1 MNSMTIMTTFSV
13 KNENT
18 IPNMYSQS
26 KNMTIPSNEKDKE
39 DKIIVYNIEKDFLI
53 PMLISPIQN
62 NKDILTAVFYEKKY
76 FSFYGDSITLEKNDI
91 YYESID
97 SFSIHNELTKMSK
110 INDLSVLYTIKGNIE
125 DKYNGYCTLGK
136 ILILFYCSE
145 DKQGQIKRN
154 YKLLDMIK
162 QSKESNCILCYYN
175 KKVMQK
181 SNKNKEICLV
191 MNTFFLYNS
200 NDYSFNFIYRDIISF
215 VDFLVDIRCIISFNL
230 SSITFLP
237 LFPSTVNNTNFLY
250 KKSIFFINDSSII
263 DKDTINQDILQKL
276 IFVIKTSDELYLS
289 NQNNK
294 EMIDMLYHL
303 CIEIFHNDKLFN
315 DVINLFL
322 FSYHNYL
329 KKNYFYS
336 NITILL
342 LYQYIFY
349 FLFNNKESNQR
360 KNLIYI
366 SNLSDE
372 EDDSLLTESFR
383 QQISTIEGSDA
394 SYKFINY
401 YFNESITYYLNSIS
415 TTEKEIKVYKEE
427 QTFLNSIK
435 LNYSINKNYDVGSQ
449 IINSFITLYQENL
462 ERYSSIKI
470 SNNNTRQVW
479 FFSQLSPIDTF
490 IDSFISDQNM
500 IPNFFY
506 STHIIPYI
514 AFYKK
519 YPLEK
524 DGSIELYDKRYHIE
538 KLQATYKGIKI
549 RETFKDL
556 KQKVTIIIRNY
567 RDYVYRKLSKSS
579 LETLI
584 AKVKSKYKHRDFA
597 ITRMLS
603 NINSTLSHLNS
614 ENLQLKG
621 IINKKRNMPPSLL
634 SPRIM
639 NSYISSSDYSNLC
652 YITTSSNTNNE
663 KMQLEQ
669 KINELLLNYKELLIT
684 GEKYTQRIQKIVTIL
699 NSNEEIKKILHKNC
713 IIIN

>member
-97 SFSIHNELTKMSK
+97 SFSIHNELTKISK

-500 IPNFFY
+500 IPNFFD

-614 ENLQLKG
+614 ENLQLKR

-639 NSYISSSDYSNLC
+639 NSYISSDYSNLC

>member
-97 SFSIHNELTKMSK
+97 SFSIHNELTKISK

-237 LFPSTVNNTNFLY
+237 LFPSTVHNTNFLY

-500 IPNFFY
+500 IPNFFD

>member
-97 SFSIHNELTKMSK
+97 SFSIHNELTKISK

-500 IPNFFY
+500 IPNFFD

-614 ENLQLKG
+614 ENLQLKR

>member
-97 SFSIHNELTKMSK
+97 SFSIHNELTKISK

-401 YFNESITYYLNSIS
+401 YFNENITYYLNSIS

-614 ENLQLKG
+614 ENLQLKR

-652 YITTSSNTNNE
+652 NITTSSNTNNE

>member
-97 SFSIHNELTKMSK
+97 SFSIHNELTKISK

-500 IPNFFY
+500 IPNFFD

>member
-97 SFSIHNELTKMSK
+97 SFSIHNELTKISK

-215 VDFLVDIRCIISFNL
+215 VDFLVDIRCIINFNL

-500 IPNFFY
+500 IPNFFD

>member
-97 SFSIHNELTKMSK
+97 SFSIHNELTKISK

-181 SNKNKEICLV
+181 NNKNKEICLV

-556 KQKVTIIIRNY
+556 KQKITIIIRNY

-614 ENLQLKG
+614 ENLQLKR

>member
-1 MNSMTIMTTFSV
+1 M
-13 KNENT
+13 
-18 IPNMYSQS
+18 
-26 KNMTIPSNEKDKE
+26 
-39 DKIIVYNIEKDFLI
+39 
-53 PMLISPIQN
+53 
-62 NKDILTAVFYEKKY
+62 
-76 FSFYGDSITLEKNDI
+76 
-91 YYESID
+91 
-97 SFSIHNELTKMSK
+97 
-110 INDLSVLYTIKGNIE
+110 
-125 DKYNGYCTLGK
+125 
-136 ILILFYCSE
+136 
-145 DKQGQIKRN
+145 
-154 YKLLDMIK
+154 
-162 QSKESNCILCYYN
+162 
-175 KKVMQK
+175 
-181 SNKNKEICLV
+181 
-191 MNTFFLYNS
+191 
-200 NDYSFNFIYRDIISF
+200 
-215 VDFLVDIRCIISFNL
+215 
-230 SSITFLP
+230 
-237 LFPSTVNNTNFLY
+237 FPSTVNNTNFLY

-614 ENLQLKG
+614 ENLQLKR

>member
-97 SFSIHNELTKMSK
+97 SFSIHNELTKISK

-500 IPNFFY
+500 IPNFFD

-614 ENLQLKG
+614 ENLQLKR

-639 NSYISSSDYSNLC
+639 NSYILSSDYSNLC
-652 YITTSSNTNNE
+652 NITTSSNTNNE

>member
-97 SFSIHNELTKMSK
+97 SFSIHNELTKISK

-294 EMIDMLYHL
+294 EMIDMIYHL

-401 YFNESITYYLNSIS
+401 YFNENITYYLNSIS

-427 QTFLNSIK
+427 QTFLNSNK
-435 LNYSINKNYDVGSQ
+435 LNYSINKNYDVGSH

-500 IPNFFY
+500 IPNFFD

-614 ENLQLKG
+614 ENLQLKR

>member
-97 SFSIHNELTKMSK
+97 SFSIHNELTKISK

-263 DKDTINQDILQKL
+263 DKYTINQDILQKL

-394 SYKFINY
+394 SFKFINY
-401 YFNESITYYLNSIS
+401 YFNESVTYYLNSIS

-500 IPNFFY
+500 IPNFFD

-614 ENLQLKG
+614 ENLQLKR

>member
-97 SFSIHNELTKMSK
+97 SFSIHNELTKISK

-614 ENLQLKG
+614 ENLQLKR

>member
-500 IPNFFY
+500 IPNFFD

-652 YITTSSNTNNE
+652 YITTNSNTNNE

>member
-97 SFSIHNELTKMSK
+97 SFSIHNELTKISK

-230 SSITFLP
+230 SNITFLP

-614 ENLQLKG
+614 ENLQLKR

>member
-97 SFSIHNELTKMSK
+97 SFSIHNELTKISK

-500 IPNFFY
+500 IPNFFD

-614 ENLQLKG
+614 ENLQLKR

-652 YITTSSNTNNE
+652 NITTSSNTNNE

>member
-97 SFSIHNELTKMSK
+97 SFSIHNELTKISK

-237 LFPSTVNNTNFLY
+237 LFPSTVNSTNFLY

-652 YITTSSNTNNE
+652 NITTSSNTNNE

>member
-97 SFSIHNELTKMSK
+97 SFSIHNELTKISK

-449 IINSFITLYQENL
+449 IINSFITLYQKNL

-652 YITTSSNTNNE
+652 NITTSSNTNNE

>member
-97 SFSIHNELTKMSK
+97 SFSIHNELTKISK

>member
-97 SFSIHNELTKMSK
+97 SFSIHNELTKISK

-181 SNKNKEICLV
+181 NNKNKEICLV

-401 YFNESITYYLNSIS
+401 YFNENITYYLNSIS

-614 ENLQLKG
+614 ENLQLKR